1 MARQGKAMS
10 SLEGEKTVHPSESN
24 ELALARTRLAYERT
38 LLAWIRTATGLITF
52 GFSLYKFFQ
61 YQRQEGIE
69 PPNRLLGPREFAILM
84 IGTGLIA
91 LLLATIEHTV
101 NIRMLRKQYGHVQ
114 RSLAGFMAALIS
126 LLGLIGLLAA
136 IFHQ

>member
-1 MARQGKAMS
+1 MS
-10 SLEGEKTVHPSESN
+10 GPEGEKAGHLSEAT

-38 LLAWIRTATGLITF
+38 LLAWVRTATGLITF

-69 PPNRLLGPREFAILM
+69 QPHRLLGPREFAILM

-136 IFHQ
+136 IFNQ